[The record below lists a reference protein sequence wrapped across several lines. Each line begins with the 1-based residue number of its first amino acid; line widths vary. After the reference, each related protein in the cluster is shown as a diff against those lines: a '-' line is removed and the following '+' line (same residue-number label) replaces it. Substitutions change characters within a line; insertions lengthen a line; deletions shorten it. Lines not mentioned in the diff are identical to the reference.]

1 METWMISLVANA
13 VLALIAYAMKS
24 TIDDLKEVAR
34 NNKQD
39 IEHIKDK
46 YIRKED
52 FQDFKKDLWDRLDR
66 FESDI
71 KVQVRKD
78 G

>member
-1 METWMISLVANA
+1 MISLVANA